1 MNQPLRLEYID
12 PATLDANPAN
22 WRVHSPEQV
31 AGMRGLFEEVG
42 WAGALLYNERTGRL
56 LDGHMRRKLAQ
67 GQPVPVLIGSW
78 TPEQEAKILVT
89 HDTIGMLA
97 EVDATAFDQLLRD
110 VQTGSQEIQQLLAS
124 VADSAGLYQTLAAVE
139 PPDLASPEQA
149 PDDQVEPAD
158 EQAPEP
164 PGFAPAPAPDC
175 VWPSDNDHGIP
186 ALDLA
191 MQADAFDF
199 PCTVWATQA
208 RGKAMRGTWLFYT
221 ADRKFEPIWRDPN
234 AVLRSNPAACVE
246 PNFSTHP
253 EHPRAFVLWNVYR
266 KRWLARW
273 WQSQG
278 VRVFVDLNVDPEFA
292 ADNLLGVPKGWKA
305 YATRSHSEGAHLE
318 AEFALACEHAQTD
331 RILFLVY
338 GGGEHAKKLA
348 QAKGWKWVPEQSDS
362 VRDTRF
368 GKGVRRSF
376 NRSNSRRA

>member
-1 MNQPLRLEYID
+1 MSTEPLRLIYAD
-12 PATLDANPAN
+12 PATLDGNPAN
-22 WRVHSPEQV
+22 WRIHSPEQGEAV
-31 AGMRGLFEEVG
+31 RAAIAECG
-42 WAGALLYNERTGRL
+42 WARPLLYNEQTARFV
-56 LDGHMRRKLAQ
+56 DGHLRRSLYR
-67 GQPVPVLIGSW
+67 GEIVPILIGSW
-78 TPEQEAKILVT
+78 DEAKEAKLLAT
-89 HDTIGMLA
+89 LDTTGMLA
-97 EVDATAFDQLLRD
+97 ETDAAAFDQLLRQ
-110 VQTGSQEIQQLLAS
+110 VETSSTELQELLAA
-124 VADSAGLYQTLAAVE
+124 VADSAGLYRDAEMPAVE
-139 PPDLASPEQA
+139 
-149 PDDQVEPAD
+149 VEIAVDGPLDPAAED
-158 EQAPEP
+158 AEEDAPEP

-186 ALDLA
+186 ALDPA

-199 PCTVWATQA
+199 PCTVWGTQA

-278 VRVFVDLNVDPEFA
+278 VRVFVDLNVDAEFA

-305 YATRSHSEGAHLE
+305 FATRSHSEGAHLE
-318 AEFALACEHAQTD
+318 REFALACEHAGTD

-362 VRDTRF
+362 ARDARF

-376 NRSNSRRA
+376 KRSRRA